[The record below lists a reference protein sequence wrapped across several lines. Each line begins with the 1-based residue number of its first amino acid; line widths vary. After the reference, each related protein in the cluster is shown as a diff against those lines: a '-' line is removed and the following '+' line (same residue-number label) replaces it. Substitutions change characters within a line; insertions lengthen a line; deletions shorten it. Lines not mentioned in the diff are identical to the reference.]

1 MMGWHKGEMGME
13 TKFYE
18 EIKSLLIS
26 NEVYK
31 RVKDYS
37 KNRNDLETY
46 YNVGKL
52 IVEAQGGE
60 KRAEQGKKLIKK
72 FSKKL
77 IIELNNNKYSER
89 NLRYMR
95 QFYLTSKDDKWNAL
109 RSNLSW
115 SHYRVLISLNNFK
128 KIEYY
133 INISIKDR
141 IGYRELEKRVKS
153 NEYERLPGTTKSKLI
168 NDKKLELIESVPNPI
183 LIPNSINIEKNDIK
197 EKALKQLILENLDN
211 FLHQLG
217 HYYLYAGNEYKIV
230 LNDRFYYI
238 DLLLFNIEFNCY
250 IVIEL
255 KIRELKKE
263 DIGQIKF
270 YMNYIDKNIK
280 SEKQDNTIG
289 IILCKKGNDLVLE
302 YTSDERIYSRE
313 YRLI

>member
-1 MMGWHKGEMGME
+1 MMGWRKGDIGME
-13 TKFYE
+13 IKFYE
-18 EIKSLLIS
+18 EIKVLLVS

-60 KRAEQGKKLIKK
+60 KRAKYGDGLIKE

-77 IIELNNNKYSER
+77 TNELGKGYSTR
-89 NLRYMR
+89 SLKLMR
-95 QFYLTSKDDKWNAL
+95 KFYLFQKGQT
-109 RSNLSW
+109 LSAQLTW
-115 SHYRVLISLNNFK
+115 SHYCELLSFNENK
-128 KIEYY
+128 KIKYY
-133 INISIKDR
+133 LKIIEKDNLSVR
-141 IGYRELEKRVKS
+141 QLREKIKS
-153 NEYERLPGTTKSKLI
+153 NEYERLSESTKSKLI

-183 LIPNSINIEKNDIK
+183 LISNSKGIDENEIK

-211 FLHQLG
+211 FLKQLG
-217 HYYLYAGNEYKIV
+217 HNYLYAGNEYKIT
-230 LNDRFYYI
+230 LNNRFYYI
-238 DLLLFNIEFNCY
+238 DILLFNIEFNCY

-280 SEKQDNTIG
+280 NEKQDSTIG
-289 IILCKKGNDLVLE
+289 IILCKKVM
-302 YTSDERIYSRE
+302 I
-313 YRLI
+313 